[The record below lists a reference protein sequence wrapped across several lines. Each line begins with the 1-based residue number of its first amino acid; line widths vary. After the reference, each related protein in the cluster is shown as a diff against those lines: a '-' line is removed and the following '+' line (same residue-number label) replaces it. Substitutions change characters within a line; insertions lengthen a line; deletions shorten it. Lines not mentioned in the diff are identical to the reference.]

1 LLTAGRTGR
10 LAVARSPIDVRR
22 AQNGMTTMSEQ
33 SEPLCAQY
41 CLKTDT
47 AKAPEYKSE
56 RAAGMD
62 FFASETITINP
73 GEHALVKTGIVMR
86 LPAGYYL
93 EISARSSTFRKKRL
107 ILTNGIGIIDED
119 YCGIDDEIMFS
130 YLNMGNEQVTIH
142 AGEAIGQG
150 VVKHRLRA
158 ELRHFT
164 PDQRSRGGFG
174 STGGYR

>member
-1 LLTAGRTGR
+1 MSDPSQTLEAEYYLT
-10 LAVARSPIDVRR
+10 
-22 AQNGMTTMSEQ
+22 
-33 SEPLCAQY
+33 
-41 CLKTDT
+41 TDT
-47 AKAPEYKSE
+47 AKKPEYKSE

-62 FFASETITINP
+62 FFACESITINA
-73 GEHALVKTGIVMR
+73 GDHALVKTGVVMR

-119 YCGIDDEIMFS
+119 YCGIGDEIMFS
-130 YLNMGNEQVTIH
+130 YLNTGAEPVTIH

-158 ELRHFT
+158 DLQPFT
-164 PDQRSRGGFG
+164 PAQQSRGGFG
-174 STGGYR
+174 STGGYQQ

>member
-1 LLTAGRTGR
+1 MSDPSHSVTA
-10 LAVARSPIDVRR
+10 
-22 AQNGMTTMSEQ
+22 E
-33 SEPLCAQY
+33 Y
-41 CLKTDT
+41 YLKTAT
-47 AKAPEYKSE
+47 AKKPEYKSG

-62 FFASETITINP
+62 FFASETITINA
-73 GEHALVKTGIVMR
+73 GDHALVKTGLVVR

-119 YCGIDDEIMFS
+119 YCGVDDEIMFS
-130 YLNMGNEQVTIH
+130 YLNTGAEPVTIH

-158 ELRHFT
+158 ELRPFT
-164 PDQRSRGGFG
+164 PDERSRGGFG

>member
-1 LLTAGRTGR
+1 MREHDEILSASYHLRTD
-10 LAVARSPIDVRR
+10 A
-22 AQNGMTTMSEQ
+22 
-33 SEPLCAQY
+33 
-41 CLKTDT
+41 
-47 AKAPEYKSE
+47 AKKPEYKSE

-62 FFASETITINP
+62 FFASETITIDA
-73 GEHALVKTGIVMR
+73 GQHALVKTGVVMQ

-130 YLNMGNEQVTIH
+130 YLNTGSEPVIIH

-150 VVKHRLRA
+150 VVKHRVRA
-158 ELRHFT
+158 ELRPFT
-164 PDQRSRGGFG
+164 PDERSRGGFG

>member
-1 LLTAGRTGR
+1 MSHNL
-10 LAVARSPIDVRR
+10 VA
-22 AQNGMTTMSEQ
+22 E
-33 SEPLCAQY
+33 Y
-41 CLKTDT
+41 YLKTDS
-47 AKAPEYKSE
+47 AKTPEYKSE

-62 FFASETITINP
+62 FFASETITIAA
-73 GEHALVKTGIVMR
+73 GDHALVRTGVVMR

-107 ILTNGIGIIDED
+107 VLTNGIGIIDED

-130 YLNMGNEQVTIH
+130 YLNTGAEPVTVH

-158 ELRHFT
+158 ELQPFT
-164 PDQRSRGGFG
+164 PGRESRGGFG
-174 STGGYR
+174 STGGYRSTD

>member
-1 LLTAGRTGR
+1 MPERDQI
-10 LAVARSPIDVRR
+10 LAA
-22 AQNGMTTMSEQ
+22 E
-33 SEPLCAQY
+33 Y

-47 AKAPEYKSE
+47 AKKPEYKSE

-62 FFASETITINP
+62 FFASETITIEA
-73 GEHALVKTGIVMR
+73 GEHALVKTGVVMR

-107 ILTNGIGIIDED
+107 VLTNGIGIIDED

-130 YLNMGNEQVTIH
+130 YLNMGSEPVSIH

-158 ELRHFT
+158 ELRPFT
-164 PDQRSRGGFG
+164 PDQPSRGGFG

>member
-1 LLTAGRTGR
+1 MPQRDEVLSA
-10 LAVARSPIDVRR
+10 S
-22 AQNGMTTMSEQ
+22 
-33 SEPLCAQY
+33 Y
-41 CLKTDT
+41 YLKTDG
-47 AKAPEYKSE
+47 AKKPEYKSE

-62 FFASETITINP
+62 FYASETITI
-73 GEHALVKTGIVMR
+73 GAGQHALVKTGVVMR

-119 YCGIDDEIMFS
+119 YCGINDEIMFS
-130 YLNMGNEQVTIH
+130 YLNTSSEPVTVD
-142 AGEAIGQG
+142 AGEAMGQG

-158 ELRHFT
+158 ELLPFT
-164 PDQRSRGGFG
+164 PSQQSRGGFG

>member
-1 LLTAGRTGR
+1 MTNPSPALLA
-10 LAVARSPIDVRR
+10 
-22 AQNGMTTMSEQ
+22 E
-33 SEPLCAQY
+33 Y
-41 CLKTDT
+41 YLKTDT
-47 AKAPEYKSE
+47 ARKPEYKSA

-62 FFASETITINP
+62 FFACGTITIP
-73 GEHALVKTGIVMR
+73 AREHALVRTGVVVR
-86 LPAGYYL
+86 LPPGHYL

-130 YLNMGNEQVTIH
+130 YLNTGTEPVTIH

-158 ELRHFT
+158 ELQPFT
-164 PDQRSRGGFG
+164 PSQTSRGGFG

>member
-1 LLTAGRTGR
+1 MADPSHT
-10 LAVARSPIDVRR
+10 VA
-22 AQNGMTTMSEQ
+22 AE
-33 SEPLCAQY
+33 Y
-41 CLKTDT
+41 HLKTDT
-47 AKAPEYKSE
+47 AKKPEYKSA

-62 FFASETITINP
+62 FFASETITIDA
-73 GEHALVKTGIVMR
+73 GRHALVKTGVVMR

-130 YLNMGNEQVTIH
+130 YMNTGSEPVTIH
-142 AGEAIGQG
+142 AGDAIGQG

-158 ELRHFT
+158 ELRPFT
-164 PDQRSRGGFG
+164 PNQQSRGGFG
-174 STGGYR
+174 STGGYRQG

>member
-1 LLTAGRTGR
+1 
-10 LAVARSPIDVRR
+10 
-22 AQNGMTTMSEQ
+22 MTDQ
-33 SEPLCAQY
+33 SHKIAAEY
-41 CLKTDT
+41 YLKTDT
-47 AKAPEYKSE
+47 ARMPEYKSE

-62 FFASETITINP
+62 FFASETTTVAP
-73 GEHALVKTGIVMR
+73 GDHALVKTGVVMR
-86 LPAGYYL
+86 LPAGHYL

-130 YLNMGNEQVTIH
+130 YLNTGSEAVTIH

-158 ELRHFT
+158 DLQPFT
-164 PDQRSRGGFG
+164 PNRQSRGGFG